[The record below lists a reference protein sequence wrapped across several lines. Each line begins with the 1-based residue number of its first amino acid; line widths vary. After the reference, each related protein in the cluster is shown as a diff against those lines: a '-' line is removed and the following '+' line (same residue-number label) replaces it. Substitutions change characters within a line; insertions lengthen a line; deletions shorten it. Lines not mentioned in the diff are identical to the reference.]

1 MTIGIDGRKRCY
13 WQTSIINIR
22 ADFALDDVP
31 TFFHERDESQ
41 NLFPLSVLTAESE
54 RLKIQTFLVQYL
66 RALAFL
72 RQISNLSADYFSL
85 D

>member
-1 MTIGIDGRKRCY
+1 M
-13 WQTSIINIR
+13 NIR

-66 RALAFL
+66 RALAFFETNFEPL
-72 RQISNLSADYFSL
+72 C
-85 D
+85 